1 MNVCIYL
8 YIYIHTSS
16 VGGWESVRGWEFSCW
31 DYRKMGDWRLEFL
44 RHWEGLSLLSRSS
57 TISTLVFFCIWS
69 SWGNV
74 YFSRSANNVLDTMGQ
89 QTAKHSVLLN
99 QRCKVVMW
107 YIQYMVLLQ
116 ELLHPPRA
124 SRDDCGER
132 IASVGTPLRAAFTV
146 GLLLGF
152 CAVFQRSLYKCSS
165 P

>member
-1 MNVCIYL
+1 MAPPTVTVSTSGTTGGMNPSGNRKRVRSLKSVLAPTWGCYFGEGKPPL
-8 YIYIHTSS
+8 GPQKTS
-16 VGGWESVRGWEFSCW
+16 V
-31 DYRKMGDWRLEFL
+31 YRIL
-44 RHWEGLSLLSRSS
+44 
-57 TISTLVFFCIWS
+57 
-69 SWGNV
+69 
-74 YFSRSANNVLDTMGQ
+74 YFSRSANNVLDTMGLNHK
-89 QTAKHSVLLN
+89 TGKHLALLN

-146 GLLLGF
+146 YLLLGF